1 MARHSPV
8 EVQIHTGSL
17 WVGGD
22 AYPLRNIS
30 HVGQRRLVPVKKKIG
45 KDLVVGIA
53 RIWLVAVIGAAIASA
68 VENDLFYVP
77 VVAVVGLMIWR
88 LVVKVRQPD
97 LPVLYGL
104 IVNTAGTQRDTVWS
118 TEKGEIDHLVLE
130 ITKAIGKPDEAQKV
144 FYVQHAV
151 HHGDIIQQYGANSIG
166 QANHFGHGNI
176 QAG

>member
-30 HVGQRRLVPVKKKIG
+30 HVGQRRLVPVKKKIT
-45 KDLVVGIA
+45 KDLIVGIA
-53 RIWLVAVIGAAIASA
+53 RIWFVGVFGMVAAGAIQNDVLYLLVLALMG
-68 VENDLFYVP
+68 F
-77 VVAVVGLMIWR
+77 MIWR

-97 LPVLYGL
+97 LPVLFGL

-118 TEKGEIDHLVLE
+118 TEKGEIDHLVVE
-130 ITKAIGKPDEAQKV
+130 ITKAIGKPDEAHQT

>member
-1 MARHSPV
+1 MSRHNPV

-45 KDLVVGIA
+45 KDLFVGIV
-53 RIWLVAVIGAAIASA
+53 RIWLVLGIGGALAQASKETVAYVVVVVIAA
-68 VENDLFYVP
+68 
-77 VVAVVGLMIWR
+77 LMVWR
-88 LVVKVRQPD
+88 LVAKVRQPD
-97 LPVLYGL
+97 LPVLFGL

-118 TEKGEIDHLVLE
+118 TEKHEIDHLVLE
-130 ITKAIGKPDEAQKV
+130 ITKAISTPGQAQMI
-144 FYVQHAV
+144 FNVQHAV
-151 HHGDIIQQYGANSIG
+151 AGDLIQQYGANSIG
-166 QANHFGHGNI
+166 QASHFGHGNI

>member
-1 MARHSPV
+1 MSRHNPV

-45 KDLVVGIA
+45 KDLFFGIV
-53 RIWLVAVIGAAIASA
+53 RIWLVLGFGAALAQST
-68 VENDLFYVP
+68 ENTVAYV
-77 VVAVVGLMIWR
+77 VVAVVVGLLIWR

-118 TEKGEIDHLVLE
+118 THKHEIDHLVLE
-130 ITKAIGKPDEAQKV
+130 ITKAINIPGGAQMV
-144 FYVQHAV
+144 FHVEHAV
-151 HHGDIIQQYGANSIG
+151 AGDLIQQYGAGSIG
-166 QANHFGHGNI
+166 KASHFGHGNI